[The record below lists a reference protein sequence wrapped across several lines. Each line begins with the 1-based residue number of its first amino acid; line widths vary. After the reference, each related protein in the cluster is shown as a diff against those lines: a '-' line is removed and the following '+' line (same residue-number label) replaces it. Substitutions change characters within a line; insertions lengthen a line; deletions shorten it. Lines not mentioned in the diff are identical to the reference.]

1 MEGMKA
7 QDTLH
12 FSYQALRAYPG
23 RTALILL
30 AMCIGVAAIILLT
43 SLGEGARLYVIGQFQ
58 GLGSNLLLVMPGRT
72 ETTGSAPP
80 MLGTTRDLTLD
91 DALALQRSTAVK
103 DVAPIIFGAAPVS
116 FEARER
122 EVSIMG
128 STPALLSARQ
138 LELAIGRPLPD
149 TDPRIATAVCV
160 LGATVWKELFANRNA
175 LGEWVRIGAARFRV
189 IGVMADKGQSLGSNI
204 NDMVII
210 PVASARNLFNQ
221 PSLFQIVVTAESHE
235 LLQQAKKD
243 IETILRQ
250 RHDGEDDVTV
260 ITQDSLI
267 GTFDNILSALTWAL
281 GGIAAISLVVAG
293 ILIMNVMLVAVSQ
306 RKAEIGLLKA
316 LGAPTTQV
324 LRLFLTEATLLA
336 AAGGAIGL
344 LLGLGGVVALNQA
357 VPEFTAQ
364 PPLWAL
370 VASVVITFIT
380 GLLFGSIPARQAAR
394 LDPVAALSGR

>member
-1 MEGMKA
+1 MKP

-58 GLGSNLLLVMPGRT
+58 GLGSNLLIVLPGRS
-72 ETTGSAPP
+72 ETTGGAPP
-80 MLGTTRDLTLD
+80 MLGTTPRDLTLD
-91 DALALQRSTAVK
+91 DALALQRSPAIK
-103 DVAPIIFGAAPVS
+103 DVAPIILGAAPVAYES
-116 FEARER
+116 RER
-122 EVSIMG
+122 EVTIMG

-138 LELAIGRPLPD
+138 LDLALGQSLPD
-149 TDPRIATAVCV
+149 TNPRVATAVCL
-160 LGATVWKELFANRNA
+160 LGETVWKELFGNRPA
-175 LGEWVRIGAARFRV
+175 LGAWVRIGESRFRV
-189 IGVMADKGQSLGSNI
+189 IGVLAGKGQSLGSDMS
-204 NDMVII
+204 DMVVI
-210 PVASARNLFNQ
+210 PVASARNLFNA
-221 PSLFQIVVTAESHE
+221 PSLFRIIVTASSQGQ
-235 LLQQAKKD
+235 LPQAEQD
-243 IETILRQ
+243 IEQIIRQ
-250 RHDGEDDVTV
+250 RHDDEND
-260 ITQDSLI
+260 ITIIAQDSLI
-267 GTFDNILSALTWAL
+267 GTFDNILGALTWAL
-281 GGIAAISLVVAG
+281 GGIAAISLIVAG

-316 LGAPTTQV
+316 LGAPTSQV

-336 AAGGAIGL
+336 SAGGALGL
-344 LLGLGGVVALNQA
+344 VLGLGGVLVLNQA
-357 VPEFTAQ
+357 VPDFSAQ

-370 VASVVITFIT
+370 IASVLITFFT

>member
-1 MEGMKA
+1 MKT

-43 SLGEGARLYVIGQFQ
+43 SLGEGARQYVIGQFQ
-58 GLGSNLLLVMPGRT
+58 GLGSNLLIVLPGRS
-72 ETTGSAPP
+72 ETTGGAPP
-80 MLGTTRDLTLD
+80 MLGATPRDLTLD
-91 DALALQRSTAVK
+91 DALALQRSSAIR
-103 DVAPIIFGAAPVS
+103 DVAPIIVGAAPVA
-116 FEARER
+116 FESRER
-122 EVSIMG
+122 EVTIMG

-138 LELAIGRPLPD
+138 LQLASGQALPN
-149 TDPRIATAVCV
+149 TNPRLATAVCL
-160 LGATVWKELFANRNA
+160 LGETVEKELFANRNP
-175 LGEWVRIGAARFRV
+175 LGEWVRIGQMRYRV
-189 IGVMADKGQSLGSNI
+189 IGVLAGKGQSLGSDMS
-204 NDMVII
+204 DMVVI
-210 PVASARNLFNQ
+210 PVASARNLFNA
-221 PSLFQIVVTAESHE
+221 PSLFRIIITANSQGQLEA
-235 LLQQAKKD
+235 AKQD
-243 IETILRQ
+243 IGRILRQ
-250 RHDGEDDVTV
+250 RHDGEND
-260 ITQDSLI
+260 ITIISQDSLI

-316 LGAPTTQV
+316 LGAPTGQV

-336 AAGGAIGL
+336 GTGGAIGL
-344 LLGLGGVVALNQA
+344 LLGLGGVFLLNQA
-357 VPEFTAQ
+357 VPDFSAQ

-370 VASVVITFIT
+370 VGSILITFVT

-394 LDPVAALSGR
+394 LDPVMALSGR

>member
-1 MEGMKA
+1 MKP

-43 SLGEGARLYVIGQFQ
+43 SLGEGARQYVVGQFQ

-72 ETTGSAPP
+72 ETTGAAPP
-80 MLGTTRDLTLD
+80 MLGTTPRDLTLD
-91 DALALQRSTAVK
+91 DALALQRSSAIK

-116 FEARER
+116 YEARER

-138 LELAIGRPLPD
+138 LELAIGQPLPN
-149 TDPRIATAVCV
+149 TNPRVATAVCV
-160 LGATVWKELFANRNA
+160 LGETVWKELFANHNA
-175 LGEWVRIGAARFRV
+175 LGEWVRIGQARFRV

-221 PSLFQIVVTAESHE
+221 PSLFQIVVTAESKE
-235 LLQQAKKD
+235 LLDQAKTD
-243 IETILRQ
+243 IESTLRQ

-260 ITQDSLI
+260 IRQDSLI
-267 GTFDNILSALTWAL
+267 STFDNILGALTWAL
-281 GGIAAISLVVAG
+281 GGIAAISLIVAG

-336 AAGGAIGL
+336 TAGGAIGL
-344 LLGLGGVVALNQA
+344 LLGLAGVFALNQA
-357 VPEFTAQ
+357 VPEFTAE

-370 VASVVITFIT
+370 IASVLITFIT
-380 GLLFGSIPARQAAR
+380 GLLFGSIPARQAAQ
-394 LDPVAALSGR
+394 LDPVTALSGR

>member
-1 MEGMKA
+1 MKP

-58 GLGSNLLLVMPGRT
+58 GLGSNLLIVLPGRS
-72 ETTGSAPP
+72 ETTGGAPP
-80 MLGTTRDLTLD
+80 LIGTTPRDLTLD
-91 DALALQRSTAVK
+91 DALALQRSPAIK
-103 DVAPIIFGAAPVS
+103 EVAPIILGAAPVAYES
-116 FEARER
+116 RER
-122 EVSIMG
+122 EVTIMG
-128 STPALLSARQ
+128 STPSLLSARQ
-138 LELAIGRPLPD
+138 LELASGQSLPD
-149 TDPRIATAVCV
+149 SNPRVASAVCL
-160 LGATVWKELFANRNA
+160 LGETVWKELFANRNA
-175 LGEWVRIGAARFRV
+175 LGEWVRIGGSRFRV
-189 IGVMADKGQSLGSNI
+189 IGVLAGKGQSLGSDMS
-204 NDMVII
+204 DMVVI
-210 PVASARNLFNQ
+210 PVASARNLFNA
-221 PSLFQIVVTAESHE
+221 PSLFRIIVTAESQGQ
-235 LLQQAKKD
+235 LVQATQD
-243 IETILRQ
+243 IERIIRQ
-250 RHDGEDDVTV
+250 RHDGEND
-260 ITQDSLI
+260 ITIIAQDSLI

-281 GGIAAISLVVAG
+281 GGIAAISLLVAG

-316 LGAPTTQV
+316 LGAPTAQV

-336 AAGGAIGL
+336 SAGGAIGL
-344 LLGLGGVVALNQA
+344 LLGLGGVLLLNQA
-357 VPEFTAQ
+357 VPDFSAQ

-370 VASVVITFIT
+370 IAAVVITFLT

>member
-1 MEGMKA
+1 MRP

-58 GLGSNLLLVMPGRT
+58 GLGSNLLIVLPGRS
-72 ETTGSAPP
+72 ETTGGVPP
-80 MLGTTRDLTLD
+80 MLGTTPRDLTLD
-91 DALALQRSTAVK
+91 DALALQRSPAIK
-103 DVAPIIFGAAPVS
+103 DVAPIILGAAPVAYES
-116 FEARER
+116 RER
-122 EVSIMG
+122 EVTIMG

-138 LELAIGRPLPD
+138 LDLALGQSLPD
-149 TDPRIATAVCV
+149 TNPRVATAVCL
-160 LGATVWKELFANRNA
+160 LGETVWKELFGNRPA
-175 LGEWVRIGAARFRV
+175 LGAWVRIGESRFRV
-189 IGVMADKGQSLGSNI
+189 IGVLAGKGQSLGSDMS
-204 NDMVII
+204 DMVVI
-210 PVASARNLFNQ
+210 PVASARNLFNA
-221 PSLFQIVVTAESHE
+221 PSLFRIIVTASSQGQ
-235 LLQQAKKD
+235 LPQAEQD
-243 IETILRQ
+243 IEQIIRQ
-250 RHDGEDDVTV
+250 RHDGEND
-260 ITQDSLI
+260 ITIIAQDSLI
-267 GTFDNILSALTWAL
+267 GTFDNILGALTWAL
-281 GGIAAISLVVAG
+281 GGIAAISLIVAG

-316 LGAPTTQV
+316 LGAPTSQV

-336 AAGGAIGL
+336 SAGGAIGL
-344 LLGLGGVVALNQA
+344 LLGLGGVFALNQA
-357 VPEFTAQ
+357 VPEFSAQ

-370 VASVVITFIT
+370 IASVLITFFT

>member
-1 MEGMKA
+1 MKP

-58 GLGSNLLLVMPGRT
+58 GLGSNLLIVLPGRS
-72 ETTGSAPP
+72 ETTGGAPP
-80 MLGTTRDLTLD
+80 LIGTTPRDLTLD
-91 DALALQRSTAVK
+91 DALALQRSPAIK
-103 DVAPIIFGAAPVS
+103 EVAPIILGAAPVAYES
-116 FEARER
+116 RER
-122 EVSIMG
+122 EVTIMG
-128 STPALLSARQ
+128 STPSLLSARQ
-138 LELAIGRPLPD
+138 LELASGQSLPD
-149 TDPRIATAVCV
+149 SNPRVATAVCL
-160 LGATVWKELFANRNA
+160 LGETVWKELFANRNA
-175 LGEWVRIGAARFRV
+175 LGEWVRIGGSRFRV
-189 IGVMADKGQSLGSNI
+189 IGVLAGKGQSLGSDMS
-204 NDMVII
+204 DMVVI
-210 PVASARNLFNQ
+210 PVASARNLFNA
-221 PSLFQIVVTAESHE
+221 PSLFRIIVTAESQGQ
-235 LLQQAKKD
+235 LAQATQD
-243 IETILRQ
+243 IERITRQ
-250 RHDGEDDVTV
+250 RHDGEND
-260 ITQDSLI
+260 ITIIAQDSLI

-281 GGIAAISLVVAG
+281 GGIAAISLLVAG

-316 LGAPTTQV
+316 LGAPTAQV

-336 AAGGAIGL
+336 SAGGAIGL
-344 LLGLGGVVALNQA
+344 LLGLGGVLLLNQA
-357 VPEFTAQ
+357 VPDFSAQ

-370 VASVVITFIT
+370 IAAVVITFLT

>member
-1 MEGMKA
+1 MKP

-58 GLGSNLLLVMPGRT
+58 GLGSNLLIVLPGRS
-72 ETTGSAPP
+72 ETTGGAPP
-80 MLGTTRDLTLD
+80 LIGTTPRDLTLD
-91 DALALQRSTAVK
+91 DALALQRSPAIK
-103 DVAPIIFGAAPVS
+103 EVAPIILGAAPVAYES
-116 FEARER
+116 RER
-122 EVSIMG
+122 EVTIMG

-138 LELAIGRPLPD
+138 LELASGQSLPD
-149 TDPRIATAVCV
+149 SNPRVATAVCL
-160 LGATVWKELFANRNA
+160 LGETVWKELFANRNA
-175 LGEWVRIGAARFRV
+175 LGEWVRIGGSRFRV
-189 IGVMADKGQSLGSNI
+189 IGVLAGKGQSLGSDM
-204 NDMVII
+204 NDMVVI
-210 PVASARNLFNQ
+210 PVASARNLFNA
-221 PSLFQIVVTAESHE
+221 PSLFRIIVTAESQGQ
-235 LLQQAKKD
+235 LAQATQD
-243 IETILRQ
+243 IERIIRQ
-250 RHDGEDDVTV
+250 RHDGEND
-260 ITQDSLI
+260 ITIIAQDSLI
-267 GTFDNILSALTWAL
+267 GTFDNILRALTWAL
-281 GGIAAISLVVAG
+281 GGIAAISLLVAG

-316 LGAPTTQV
+316 LGAPTSQV

-336 AAGGAIGL
+336 SAGGAIGL
-344 LLGLGGVVALNQA
+344 LLGLGGVLLLNQA
-357 VPEFTAQ
+357 IPDFSAQ

-370 VASVVITFIT
+370 LVAVLITFFT

>member
-1 MEGMKA
+1 MKP

-58 GLGSNLLLVMPGRT
+58 GLGSNLLIILPGRS
-72 ETTGSAPP
+72 ETTGGAPP
-80 MLGTTRDLTLD
+80 MLGTTPRDLTLD
-91 DALALQRSTAVK
+91 DALALQRSPAIK
-103 DVAPIIFGAAPVS
+103 DVAPIILGAAPVAYES
-116 FEARER
+116 RER
-122 EVSIMG
+122 EVTIMG

-138 LELAIGRPLPD
+138 LDLALGQSLPD
-149 TDPRIATAVCV
+149 TNPRVATAVCL
-160 LGATVWKELFANRNA
+160 LGETVWKELFGNRPA
-175 LGEWVRIGAARFRV
+175 LGTWVRIGESRFRV
-189 IGVMADKGQSLGSNI
+189 IGVLAGKGQSLGSDMS
-204 NDMVII
+204 DMVVI
-210 PVASARNLFNQ
+210 PVASARNLFNA
-221 PSLFQIVVTAESHE
+221 PSLFRIIVTASSQGQ
-235 LLQQAKKD
+235 LPQAEQD
-243 IETILRQ
+243 IEQIIRQ
-250 RHDGEDDVTV
+250 RHDGEND
-260 ITQDSLI
+260 ITIIAQDSLI
-267 GTFDNILSALTWAL
+267 GTFDNILGALTWAL
-281 GGIAAISLVVAG
+281 GGIAAISLIVAG

-316 LGAPTTQV
+316 LGAPTSQV

-336 AAGGAIGL
+336 SAGGAIGL
-344 LLGLGGVVALNQA
+344 LLGLGGVFALNQA
-357 VPEFTAQ
+357 VPDFSAQ

-370 VASVVITFIT
+370 IASVLITFLT